1 MKLSGGDS
9 LETRGYSVSSS
20 TSSACSTS
28 SDTSNEE
35 EAEQGSSLDE
45 GNDGADDEPPPR
57 VEGSSSTRSGMENV
71 IRHQGRGIE
80 IDQQGNLQ
88 GSLLQNASMAEL
100 HQALRDYR
108 HQQLSAGHADGQ
120 EGNRGTIPR
129 RDNEHIR
136 TTIQAI
142 DQALEVVRSHQEEN
156 NTDDDDQEIGHSSSA
171 FSSAT
176 SQDNRGTTSR
186 RDNEHMRELIRTI
199 DQALGVA
206 RTHQGEEEEEA
217 SADDDQEEGADAA
230 AADDD
235 V

>member
-1 MKLSGGDS
+1 M
-9 LETRGYSVSSS
+9 SSS
-20 TSSACSTS
+20 TSSACSSTS
-28 SDTSNEE
+28 SAETSNDEEE
-35 EAEQGSSLDE
+35 EAEQGSSLE
-45 GNDGADDEPPPR
+45 GNDEADDESPPI
-57 VEGSSSTRSGMENV
+57 VERYFVSSARSGMENV
-71 IRHQGRGIE
+71 IRHQERGIE
-80 IDQQGNLQ
+80 INQQGSLH

-100 HQALRDYR
+100 HQALREYR
-108 HQQLSAGHADGQ
+108 HQQLSRHADGQ
-120 EGNRGTIPR
+120 ERNRGFTPR

-136 TTIQAI
+136 TTIQVI
-142 DQALEVVRSHQEEN
+142 DQALEVVRSLQEEN
-156 NTDDDDQEIGHSSSA
+156 NTDDDEQEIGNSSSA

-176 SQDNRGTTSR
+176 SQDNRRTTSR